1 MAIDEP
7 VSDVT
12 VPVPVAAPVAA
23 APAVTAG
30 SPPSVVGAVRG
41 HLSLTRL
48 QGICGT
54 VAALLSIGGAFGYII
69 PMQTKSDQGEV
80 LAIVQEARSGKPV
93 ADATIELLTLQEA
106 LVTMVPPAAGAGTA
120 KAPTKEGTYR
130 LRVKHPKYT
139 TESRQIY
146 VLAGQTAQVHMRLS
160 PRPAPPPPAPVAA
173 TAPAAE
179 TPPNSPYENI
189 KKLFR

>member
-1 MAIDEP
+1 MAIEEP
-7 VSDVT
+7 ADIT
-12 VPVPVAAPVAA
+12 VPAAASASVAA
-23 APAVTAG
+23 ATAT
-30 SPPSVVGAVRG
+30 SPSSSVVGAMRG
-41 HLSLTRL
+41 HLSLSRL

-54 VAALLSIGGAFGYII
+54 VAALLSIGGAFGYIL
-69 PMQTKSDQGEV
+69 PLQTKTDRGEV

-93 ADATIELLTLQEA
+93 ADATIELLTLQDA

-120 KAPTKEGTYR
+120 KAPMKEGTYR
-130 LRVKHPKYT
+130 LRVKHPKYA

-146 VLAGQTAQVHMRLS
+146 VLAGQTAQIHMKLS

-173 TAPAAE
+173 PTAPE
-179 TPPNSPYENI
+179 TPNSPYENI